1 MTNIELN
8 NVSVKLGDNLILDS
22 VTLALPEGQYQLT
35 GKNGAGK
42 STFLQLLSGLIMPSS
57 GSLNVDD
64 RADLVADSIQIPDN
78 MTITTVFSLYDKY
91 RRCDITQRNQLIEA
105 FQFSDCLTATVGKLS
120 QGNQQK
126 LKLILALSGNGHWL
140 LLDEPFNGLDS
151 TSAATLNHILAETN
165 RPLIVIDHSEQ
176 LTNLRPRRKLQ
187 IGDKSIALV

>member
-1 MTNIELN
+1 MTKIELN

-64 RADLVADSIQIPDN
+64 RPDLVADSIQIPDN
-78 MTITTVFSLYDKY
+78 MTVTTVFSLYDKY
-91 RRCDITQRNQLIEA
+91 QRCDTTQRSQLIEA

-151 TSAATLNHILAETN
+151 TSAATLNQMLAEIH
-165 RPLIVIDHSEQ
+165 RPSIVIDHSEQ
-176 LTNLRPRRKLQ
+176 LTNLRQRRKLH
-187 IGDKSIALV
+187 ICDKSIALV

>member
-8 NVSVKLGDNLILDS
+8 NVSLKLGDNLILDS
-22 VTLALPEGQYQLT
+22 ITLTLPEGQYQLT

-64 RADLVADSIQIPDN
+64 RPNLVADSIQIPDN
-78 MTITTVFSLYDKY
+78 MTVTTVFSLYDKY
-91 RRCDITQRNQLIEA
+91 QRCDTTQRSQLIEA

-151 TSAATLNHILAETN
+151 TSAATLNQMLAELH
-165 RPLIVIDHSEQ
+165 RPSIVIDHSEQ
-176 LTNLRPRRKLQ
+176 LTNLRPRRKLH
-187 IGDKSIALV
+187 IDNKSIVLV

>member
-8 NVSVKLGDNLILDS
+8 NVSLKLGDNLILDS
-22 VTLALPEGQYQLT
+22 VTLTLPEGQYQLT

-64 RADLVADSIQIPDN
+64 RPDLVADSIQIPDN

-91 RRCDITQRNQLIEA
+91 RRCDTTQRSQLIEA

-151 TSAATLNHILAETN
+151 TSAATLNQMLAELH
-165 RPLIVIDHSEQ
+165 RPSIVIDHSEQ
-176 LTNLRPRRKLQ
+176 LTNLRPRRKLH
-187 IGDKSIALV
+187 IDNKSIVLV

>member
-8 NVSVKLGDNLILDS
+8 NVSLKLGDNLILDS
-22 VTLALPEGQYQLT
+22 ITLTLPEGQYQLT

-64 RADLVADSIQIPDN
+64 RPDLVADSIQIPDN
-78 MTITTVFSLYDKY
+78 MTVTTVFSLYDKY
-91 RRCDITQRNQLIEA
+91 QRCDTTQRSQLIEA
-105 FQFSDCLTATVGKLS
+105 FQFSDCLTAAVGKLS

-151 TSAATLNHILAETN
+151 TSAATLNQMLAEIH
-165 RPLIVIDHSEQ
+165 RPSIVIDHSEQ
-176 LTNLRPRRKLQ
+176 LTNLPPRRKLH
-187 IGDKSIALV
+187 IDNKSIVLV

>member
-8 NVSVKLGDNLILDS
+8 NVSLKLGDNLILDS
-22 VTLALPEGQYQLT
+22 VTLTLPEGQYQLT

-64 RADLVADSIQIPDN
+64 RPDLVADSIQIPDN
-78 MTITTVFSLYDKY
+78 MTVTTVFSLYDKY
-91 RRCDITQRNQLIEA
+91 QRCDTTQRSQLIEA

-151 TSAATLNHILAETN
+151 TSAATLNQMLAEIH
-165 RPLIVIDHSEQ
+165 RPSIVIDHSEQ
-176 LTNLRPRRKLQ
+176 LTNLRPRRKLH
-187 IGDKSIALV
+187 IDNKSIVLV

>member
-8 NVSVKLGDNLILDS
+8 NVSLKLGDNLILDS

-64 RADLVADSIQIPDN
+64 RPDLVADSIQIPDN
-78 MTITTVFSLYDKY
+78 MTVTTVFSLYDKY
-91 RRCDITQRNQLIEA
+91 QRCDTTQRSQLIEA

-151 TSAATLNHILAETN
+151 ASVAMLNQSLAGIQ
-165 RPLIVIDHSEQ
+165 RPFIVIDHSGQ
-176 LTNLRPRRKLQ
+176 LTTMHPRRKLH
-187 IGDKSIALV
+187 IENKSIALA

>member
-8 NVSVKLGDNLILDS
+8 NVSLKLGDNLILDS
-22 VTLALPEGQYQLT
+22 VTLTLPEGQYQLT

-64 RADLVADSIQIPDN
+64 RPNLVADSIQIPDN
-78 MTITTVFSLYDKY
+78 MTVTTVFSLYDKY
-91 RRCDITQRNQLIEA
+91 QRCDTTQRSQLIEA

-151 TSAATLNHILAETN
+151 TSAATLNQMLAELH
-165 RPLIVIDHSEQ
+165 RPSIVIDHSEQ
-176 LTNLRPRRKLQ
+176 LTNLRPRRKLH
-187 IGDKSIALV
+187 IDNKSIVLV

>member
-8 NVSVKLGDNLILDS
+8 NVSLKLGDNLILDS
-22 VTLALPEGQYQLT
+22 ITLTLPEGQYQLT

-64 RADLVADSIQIPDN
+64 RPDLVADSIQIPDN
-78 MTITTVFSLYDKY
+78 MTVTTVFSLYDKY
-91 RRCDITQRNQLIEA
+91 QRCDTTQRSQLIEA
-105 FQFSDCLTATVGKLS
+105 FQFSDCLTAAVGKLS

-151 TSAATLNHILAETN
+151 TSAATLNQMLAEIH
-165 RPLIVIDHSEQ
+165 RPSIVIDHSEQ
-176 LTNLRPRRKLQ
+176 LTNLRPRRKLH
-187 IGDKSIALV
+187 IDNKSIVLV